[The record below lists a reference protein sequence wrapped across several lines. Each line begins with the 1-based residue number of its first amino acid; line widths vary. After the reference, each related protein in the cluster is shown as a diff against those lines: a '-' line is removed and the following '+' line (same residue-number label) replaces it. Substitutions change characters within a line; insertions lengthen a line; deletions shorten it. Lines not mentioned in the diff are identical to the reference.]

1 MIYIVHLNSVS
12 NFLFVEFCAT
22 AEDINVLVIE
32 YTTCSRVSGNIQVGN
47 STPSVV
53 LDIILLA
60 GSVETLGIVSADDE
74 NESTLRVE
82 SSEVRSLEEQ
92 RRFVLKL
99 SPISSVFL
107 EFHHPVAA
115 HIVLMSSTDAEDS
128 TLISNDCSAELW
140 NTELI
145 TQSDL
150 LRNLFLN
157 IKEMD

>member
-22 AEDINVLVIE
+22 AEYINVLVIE

-60 GSVETLGIVSADDE
+60 GSVETLGIVSADDK

-99 SPISSVFL
+99 SPVCSVFL

-128 TLISNDCSAELW
+128 TLIGNDCSAELW
-140 NTELI
+140 NTELV

-150 LRNLFLN
+150 L
-157 IKEMD
+157 